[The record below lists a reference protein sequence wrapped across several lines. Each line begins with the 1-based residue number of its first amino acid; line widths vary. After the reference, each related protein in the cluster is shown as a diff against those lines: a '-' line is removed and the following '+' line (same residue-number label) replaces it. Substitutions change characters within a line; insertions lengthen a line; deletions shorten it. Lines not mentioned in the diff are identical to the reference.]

1 MFIYLEDLFSLWGA
15 LHFWIIN
22 LLYALFTTVDYLLHL
37 LLGDESAVVSK
48 SVVSKVFAAV
58 IPYMLLF
65 VVYSNLFVPELQY
78 LILSIFLRECRAS
91 HWIIRAVIRAT
102 GYLPAP
108 ILFVTMVHIHVA
120 IVRRI
125 RAGAIWGH
133 LTWAQ

>member
-1 MFIYLEDLFSLWGA
+1 MISFIIHLLIYLLCSHYSAVRDVATAVSLMFIDLEDLFSLWGA

-22 LLYALFTTVDYLLHL
+22 FLYALFTTVDYLLHL
-37 LLGDESAVVSK
+37 LLGDKSAVISK

-91 HWIIRAVIRAT
+91 H
-102 GYLPAP
+102 
-108 ILFVTMVHIHVA
+108 
-120 IVRRI
+120 
-125 RAGAIWGH
+125 
-133 LTWAQ
+133 